1 SPRSVP
7 FEVKMNYIVP
17 LLLALL
23 VSSCTNHDSVVEDA
37 VDSTLVVPEHLIPE
51 GFESAEATLSYLI
64 AEKCLLYA
72 DEFLAERVEAIGL
85 FGASLT
91 CVESCMSG
99 GCHEMSLGFL
109 EEI

>member
-1 SPRSVP
+1 MAP
-7 FEVKMNYIVP
+7 N
-17 LLLALL
+17 
-23 VSSCTNHDSVVEDA
+23 
-37 VDSTLVVPEHLIPE
+37 LVVPENLIPE

-109 EEI
+109 EEIPDTRALVRYVQQYEHD